1 MSEFKIQQDCPIIKN
16 TTKVNKT
23 FDFISCDSEELY
35 LKNREE
41 LGPDWYYYDKEIKYK
56 YNSWG
61 YRTKEFENLKDEYFI
76 SFGCSFT
83 EGVGLAEEDM
93 WVNKL
98 SKELDIDSFNLAQGG
113 TGVDFSTTNT
123 ILLVDYLR
131 NQNKKLPKFIVYQL
145 SFNHRTFYSFRDDD
159 DNGNSLSLILFSATY
174 PTEVYPE
181 SCKYFGSWY
190 FHSFVENEGEMIK
203 QSNLSLIVCKNMWE
217 MLGVPVYFWT
227 YGEDFQNNNKHIFSH
242 NIDFKIIREFT
253 EAKARDCAHNGHLA
267 QDIIVNELKNDLLL
281 GENFLNFKNGISK

>member
-1 MSEFKIQQDCPIIKN
+1 MSEFKIHKNCPIIQN
-16 TTKVNKT
+16 ITKANKT
-23 FDFISCDSEELY
+23 LNFVSCDTEELY
-35 LKNREE
+35 TKNKNE
-41 LGPDWYYYDKEIKYK
+41 LGPEWYYYDKEIKYK

-61 YRTKEFENLKDEYFI
+61 YRTNEFDDLKDDYFV

-83 EGVGLAEEDM
+83 EGIGLAEENM

-131 NQNKKLPKFIVYQL
+131 NNKKRLPKFVVYQL
-145 SFNHRTFYSFRDDD
+145 SFNHRTFYSFK
-159 DNGNSLSLILFSATY
+159 DNDEPSLSLELFSATY
-174 PTEVYPE
+174 PVEVYPK
-181 SCKYFGSWY
+181 SCEFYGLWY

-203 QSNLSLIVCKNMWE
+203 QSNLSLIICKNMWE

-227 YGEDFQNNNKHIFSH
+227 YGDNFKNKDKEIFSH
-242 NIDFKIIREFT
+242 NIDYKIIHEMT
-253 EAKARDCAHNGHLA
+253 EVKARDCVHNGHLN
-267 QDIIVNELKNDLLL
+267 QDIIVNELKNDILLRC
-281 GENFLNFKNGISK
+281 NNKM